1 MTIRKTLSP
10 HPFYTN
16 PQQDKIYSLHSWPP
30 LAVYICSLTVN
41 CYTVCRGSCT
51 NTSSLQ
57 LSPSLLSPLSS
68 SLKSSLLSRQKVNFL
83 PGGLQKDVL
92 LPAHTDISTLTSV
105 QSISHPENKRFCF
118 LPPLFGLLCSSALC
132 VDRGWPYTQKEKK
145 NDKGKGIRWGEKV
158 LTRSTRWTGPLIDH
172 SFRKERRSLGGGM
185 GGRGGEG

>member
-1 MTIRKTLSP
+1 MLLVLLFSWDLMTIRKTMQP

-41 CYTVCRGSCT
+41 CYTVCRGRCT

-57 LSPSLLSPLSS
+57 LSPSLLLSPLSS

-105 QSISHPENKRFCF
+105 QSISHPENKRFSLSVF
-118 LPPLFGLLCSSALC
+118 YHLCLVCSAPQLS
-132 VDRGWPYTQKEKK
+132 
-145 NDKGKGIRWGEKV
+145 V
-158 LTRSTRWTGPLIDH
+158 LTEAGPTPKKR
-172 SFRKERRSLGGGM
+172 RKM
-185 GGRGGEG
+185 TKGRG